1 MRIRKVGRA
10 RPILYKGQFSVPNS
24 VIERIA
30 IAKNHLELAQIAHFN
45 GKINQYYITI
55 DNLLA
60 AVITA
65 KEGCLTTTSHPKKI
79 EKFLTFMGRKARLRK
94 IDKEDFYEFYELWA
108 DSRYR
113 VYFPKSEVVEKIRL
127 FTNHLFEFVLTEVAR
142 FYKSDETILAEKVDN
157 QLKVYSCECMEKEA
171 SFIHEKRQI
180 EAEEI
185 GDRGGPGLGMKLSN
199 PWNFMELSLVS
210 DRKDISELIDSSESA
225 AKNVQ
230 AVLQNW
236 EHLINE
242 VFILNIS
249 NIASDIATAKAQKNS
264 TTIDSVIPEAIEIA
278 GKHPAA
284 HKFRLVLDL
293 SYDSSEPQRT
303 IDKIRM
309 FLKAEKD
316 NPKKSRFN
324 GWEVRKE
331 YSGEDK

>member
-1 MRIRKVGRA
+1 MKIHKVGRT

-24 VIERIA
+24 VIERLA

-45 GKINQYYITI
+45 GKINQYYMTI

-65 KEGCLTTTSHPKKI
+65 KEGCLTTTSHTKKI
-79 EKFLTFMGRKARLRK
+79 EKFFTFMSRKARLRK

-127 FTNHLFEFVLTEVAR
+127 FTNHLFEFVTTETAR
-142 FYKSDETILAEKVDN
+142 FYKSDETILTEKVDN
-157 QLKVYSCECMEKEA
+157 QLKVYRSECIEKEA
-171 SFIHEKRQI
+171 SFIHEKRQM

-210 DRKDISELIDSSESA
+210 DRKDISELIDSSEDA
-225 AKNVQ
+225 AKYVQ
-230 AVLQNW
+230 AILQNW

-249 NIASDIATAKAQKNS
+249 NIASEIATAMAQKNS
-264 TTIDSVIPEAIEIA
+264 TTVDSVIPEAIEMA
-278 GKHPAA
+278 EKHPAA
-284 HKFRLVLDL
+284 HRFRLVLDL
-293 SYDSSEPQRT
+293 SYDSSEPKRT
-303 IDKIRM
+303 IENLSM
-309 FLKAEKD
+309 ALKAFRD
-316 NPKKSRFN
+316 NPKKVRLD
-324 GWEVRKE
+324 GWEIKKE
-331 YSGEDK
+331 FNKHLK